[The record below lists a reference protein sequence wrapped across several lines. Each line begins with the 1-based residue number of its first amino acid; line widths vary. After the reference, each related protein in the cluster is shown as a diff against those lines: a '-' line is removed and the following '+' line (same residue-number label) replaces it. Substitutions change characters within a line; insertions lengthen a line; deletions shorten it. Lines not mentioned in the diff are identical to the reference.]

1 MPIRAMR
8 LLSVASVLLYLDKCR
23 NTNGGYAGTDL
34 EGNQHLNIP
43 GMQSGV
49 CVGYITKPAGT
60 GNMACFKFLIKPIVI
75 NK

>member
-1 MPIRAMR
+1 MR
-8 LLSVASVLLYLDKCR
+8 TGDMHVQ
-23 NTNGGYAGTDL
+23 GL
-34 EGNQHLNIP
+34 EGIQHWNIP